1 MRGMDAMNQLFAI
14 LALLVGVLLMVHVKM
29 TNVKTAV
36 DPAEVARDLA
46 PMRDR
51 GTAGGH

>member
-1 MRGMDAMNQLFAI
+1 MDAMNKLFAF
-14 LALLVGVLLMVHVKM
+14 LALLVGVLLVAHVKM

-36 DPAEVARDLA
+36 DPTAVARDLA

-51 GTAGGH
+51 GMAGGH